1 MRKLFAPLMFAA
13 ASLATMSAAPASA
26 QVKFIGAP
34 TSAISRAVVVP
45 AGYDMVYV
53 SGITPPALNAG
64 APAGTPTDFGDT
76 KTQTIGI
83 IKQIEDIL
91 KAEGLTLGD
100 VVMMRVLLVGDPA
113 KGGKMD
119 FAGMM
124 EGYKQFFGTEAQP
137 NKPARITS
145 QVAALV
151 APGMMAEIEVQAARP
166 KK

>member
-1 MRKLFAPLMFAA
+1 MRKLI
-13 ASLATMSAAPASA
+13 LATAAIGLLASPAAA
-26 QVKFIGAP
+26 QVKRIGAP
-34 TSAISRAVVVP
+34 TSPILQAAVVP
-45 AGYDMVYV
+45 AGTDIMYV

-64 APAGTPTDFGDT
+64 APAGTPQEFGDT

-83 IKQIEDIL
+83 LKRIEGIL
-91 KAEGLTLGD
+91 KDQGLTMGD
-100 VVMMRVLLVGDPA
+100 VVMMRVYLVGDPD

-124 EGYKQFFGTEAQP
+124 EGYRQFFANAEQP

-151 APGMMAEIEVQAARP
+151 APGMMVEIEVQAAVKRD
-166 KK
+166 

>member
-1 MRKLFAPLMFAA
+1 MRKLFAPPIFAA
-13 ASLATMSAAPASA
+13 AALAAMGAVPASA
-26 QVKFIGAP
+26 QVKFIGPP
-34 TSAISRAVVVP
+34 TAAISRAVVVP

-64 APAGTPTDFGDT
+64 APAGTPPEFGDT

-83 IKQIEDIL
+83 FKQIEEIL
-91 KAEGLTLGD
+91 KGEGLTLGD

-145 QVAALV
+145 QVASLV
-151 APGMMAEIEVQAARP
+151 APGMLAEIEVQAARP